1 LSHQG
6 RHEEYPIIEVN
17 LLLAFHKQAV
27 FQKKIAQNY
36 QISLASKKF
45 TLYYCYIFII
55 PLTFSL
61 SIIRINPP

>member
-36 QISLASKKF
+36 QISLARN
-45 TLYYCYIFII
+45 LPCI
-55 PLTFSL
+55 PVIYL
-61 SIIRINPP
+61 SSP